1 MASNGNGLPTNA
13 VAQPDGLITK
23 MLDWSLHP
31 TFADSNPWDW
41 FAFVVLFFM
50 AGLLW
55 SKVVKQTLDAVI

>member
-1 MASNGNGLPTNA
+1 MASNGLPTNA
-13 VAQPDGLITK
+13 VAEPTGLITK

-31 TFADSNPWDW
+31 TFSDSNPWDW